1 MFIAV
6 MGVNHRSAPVHFR
19 ERMSFSENKIKRAF
33 PELLAFPGIAGCCI
47 LSTCNRTE
55 IYVASTE
62 WEMGR
67 KAVRAFWAKSSGLA
81 HTDIS
86 KYTFCYTLEEAVC
99 HLFRVTAGLDSM
111 VLGET
116 EILGQ
121 VKRAYMTAHEA
132 GATNAALNTLFQQ
145 ALSTAKR
152 ARSETGIDRNPVS
165 VPSVAVELIKR
176 ELAGQSAGRQ
186 EINGDEVGGQGLAE
200 LNGRDVGRDVGGDV
214 GGNVGGDVGGNV
226 GGNVGGGDGG
236 GDGVRAGLRMPKDS
250 PGPLAGRT
258 VLVIGA
264 GKMSELTLMHLKA
277 SGISGIVVSNRSYDR
292 AMELAHSLGGRAVLF
307 DDILDA
313 LTEAD
318 IVISGTAAQHIVLN
332 ADTVARAMARRPE
345 KPLLLVDIAVPRDID
360 PEVKALSG
368 VTLFDVD
375 DLQHVV
381 DRHWQVRQ
389 QAASQGEMI
398 IQEDCEA
405 FMERLAMS
413 SVNPVLRSLQD
424 FGDEIKEQELKRAL
438 SKLRNLS
445 PRERTAVETLA
456 TAITNKIMLQ
466 PLLTLRQAA
475 LSSEGHFYT
484 QLTQKLFGLEG
495 ADEDEEQFRGRKQEE
510 CVGSV
515 ANTVGYRMPEGKLS
529 SVQF

>member
-6 MGVNHRSAPVHFR
+6 MGVNHRSAPVHVR
-19 ERMSFSENKIKRAF
+19 ERMSFSENKIKSAF
-33 PELLAFPGIAGCCI
+33 PELLALPGIAGCCI

-55 IYVASTE
+55 IYVASAE

-67 KAVRAFWAKSSGLA
+67 KAVRAFWAKSSGLVY
-81 HTDIS
+81 TEIS

-121 VKRAYMTAHEA
+121 VKRAYMAAHKA

-176 ELAGQSAGRQ
+176 ELGKQDNGQSEQ
-186 EINGDEVGGQGLAE
+186 DLPKEGL
-200 LNGRDVGRDVGGDV
+200 
-214 GGNVGGDVGGNV
+214 
-226 GGNVGGGDGG
+226 
-236 GDGVRAGLRMPKDS
+236 
-250 PGPLAGRT
+250 LAGRT

-264 GKMSELTLMHLKA
+264 GKMSELTLVHLKA

-292 AMELAHSLGGRAVLF
+292 AVKLAQSLGGRAVLF

-313 LTEAD
+313 LAEAD
-318 IVISGTAAQHIVLN
+318 IVISGTAAQHIVLT
-332 ADTVARAMARRPE
+332 ADTVAEAMARRPE

-360 PEVKALSG
+360 PHVKQLSG

-381 DRHWQVRQ
+381 DRYWQERQ
-389 QAASQGEMI
+389 QAACLGEMI

-424 FGDEIKEQELKRAL
+424 FGEEIKEQELKRAL

-456 TAITNKIMLQ
+456 TAITNKIMLR

-495 ADEDEEQFRGRKQEE
+495 AEDDVDEGEFHGREQEE
-510 CVGSV
+510 CFGAM
-515 ANTVGYRMPEGKLS
+515 ANPVGYCLPARKLS
-529 SVQF
+529 SV